1 MFRMPPPNRQ
11 GGPVPVLSSAN
22 GLEAS
27 GLHSSASSKPT
38 PTRWLVSDSTGHA
51 EKFDPGDPVVTV
63 SLVFNLQVL
72 YLVAAVITTLL
83 IYILI
88 MKRRD
93 RQNREATA
101 RINNIVGDYFKSH
114 NVEVLVTSYA
124 VLGGRRFVVLL
135 ESKPNEKLRS
145 SHVIE
150 MGLID
155 HVRKTTGQFVER
167 VFWRFPVPV
176 IGKEEVA
183 EDLYLAQGFHQIRS
197 GEGYSVTETPW
208 EQFDKAMVELK
219 EGVGAAAGQYRKTP

>member
-1 MFRMPPPNRQ
+1 MNAIPRTMQRD
-11 GGPVPVLSSAN
+11 V
-22 GLEAS
+22 
-27 GLHSSASSKPT
+27 
-38 PTRWLVSDSTGHA
+38 
-51 EKFDPGDPVVTV
+51 DPGDSVGTV
-63 SLVFNLQVL
+63 SVVLNLQAL
-72 YLVAAVITTLL
+72 YLVAAIVATLL

-88 MKRRD
+88 LKQRERR
-93 RQNREATA
+93 NREAIA
-101 RINNIVGDYFKSH
+101 QINKLVNDYFRSH
-114 NVEVLVTSYA
+114 SVDVLVTSYA

-167 VFWRFPVPV
+167 VFWRFPVPM

-183 EDLYLAQGFHQIRS
+183 EDLYLAQGFQQVKS
-197 GEGYSVTETPW
+197 AEGYSVTETPW

-219 EGVGAAAGQYRKTP
+219 EGVGTGQYRKL

>member
-1 MFRMPPPNRQ
+1 
-11 GGPVPVLSSAN
+11 
-22 GLEAS
+22 
-27 GLHSSASSKPT
+27 
-38 PTRWLVSDSTGHA
+38 
-51 EKFDPGDPVVTV
+51 VVTV
-63 SLVFNLQVL
+63 SLVFNLQAL

-83 IYILI
+83 VYILLL
-88 MKRRD
+88 KHRD
-93 RQNREATA
+93 RRNRQAIA
-101 RINNIVGDYFKSH
+101 AINKIVGDYFKSH
-114 NVEVLVTSYA
+114 NVDVLVTSYA

-176 IGKEEVA
+176 IGKEGMA
-183 EDLYLAQGFHQIRS
+183 EDLYLAQGFQPVKS

-208 EQFDKAMVELK
+208 ERFDEAMVELK
-219 EGVGAAAGQYRKTP
+219 EGVGAATGQYRKLP

>member
-1 MFRMPPPNRQ
+1 VRE
-11 GGPVPVLSSAN
+11 SCSA
-22 GLEAS
+22 
-27 GLHSSASSKPT
+27 
-38 PTRWLVSDSTGHA
+38 GHA
-51 EKFDPGDPVVTV
+51 ELSNPEVPVVTV
-63 SLVFNLQVL
+63 SLVFNLQAL
-72 YLVAAVITTLL
+72 YLAAVAFTTLL
-83 IYILI
+83 IYVLI
-88 MKRRD
+88 QKRKD
-93 RQNREATA
+93 RRNRQAIA
-101 RINNIVGDYFKSH
+101 KINELVSDYFKSH

-145 SHVIE
+145 SYVIE

-183 EDLYLAQGFHQIRS
+183 EDLYLAQGFQQVKS

-208 EQFDKAMVELK
+208 EQFDKAMVDMK
-219 EGVGAAAGQYRKTP
+219 GGVSTAAGPFRKPQ

>member
-1 MFRMPPPNRQ
+1 M
-11 GGPVPVLSSAN
+11 
-22 GLEAS
+22 
-27 GLHSSASSKPT
+27 
-38 PTRWLVSDSTGHA
+38 
-51 EKFDPGDPVVTV
+51 VTV

-83 IYILI
+83 VYILI
-88 MKRRD
+88 MKQRERR
-93 RQNREATA
+93 NRAA
-101 RINNIVGDYFKSH
+101 IAQINKIVGDYFKSH
-114 NVEVLVTSYA
+114 NVDLLVTSYA

-176 IGKEEVA
+176 IGKEEIA
-183 EDLYLAQGFHQIRS
+183 EDLYLAQGFQQVKS

-208 EQFDKAMVELK
+208 EQFDKAMVDLK
-219 EGVGAAAGQYRKTP
+219 EGVGATKGQYRRTP

>member
-1 MFRMPPPNRQ
+1 
-11 GGPVPVLSSAN
+11 VHEYCSA
-22 GLEAS
+22 
-27 GLHSSASSKPT
+27 
-38 PTRWLVSDSTGHA
+38 DHA
-51 EKFDPGDPVVTV
+51 ELSNPEVPVVTV
-63 SLVFNLQVL
+63 SLVFNMQAL
-72 YLVAAVITTLL
+72 YLAAVAITTLL

-88 MKRRD
+88 LKHRD
-93 RQNREATA
+93 RRNRQAIAE
-101 RINNIVGDYFKSH
+101 INQLVSDYFKSH
-114 NVEVLVTSYA
+114 NVDVLVTSYA

-145 SHVIE
+145 SYIIE

-183 EDLYLAQGFHQIRS
+183 EDLYLAQGFQQVKS

-208 EQFDKAMVELK
+208 EQFDKAMVDMK
-219 EGVGAAAGQYRKTP
+219 GGVSTAAGPFRKPQ

>member
-1 MFRMPPPNRQ
+1 
-11 GGPVPVLSSAN
+11 
-22 GLEAS
+22 
-27 GLHSSASSKPT
+27 
-38 PTRWLVSDSTGHA
+38 
-51 EKFDPGDPVVTV
+51 VVTV
-63 SLVFNLQVL
+63 SLVFNMQAL
-72 YLVAAVITTLL
+72 YLAAVAITTLL

-88 MKRRD
+88 LKHRD
-93 RQNREATA
+93 RRNRQAIAE
-101 RINNIVGDYFKSH
+101 INQLVSDYFKSH
-114 NVEVLVTSYA
+114 NVDVLVTSYA

-145 SHVIE
+145 SYIIE

-183 EDLYLAQGFHQIRS
+183 EDLYLAQGFQQVKS

-208 EQFDKAMVELK
+208 EQFDKAMVDMK
-219 EGVGAAAGQYRKTP
+219 GGVSTGAGHFRKPQ

>member
-1 MFRMPPPNRQ
+1 
-11 GGPVPVLSSAN
+11 V
-22 GLEAS
+22 
-27 GLHSSASSKPT
+27 
-38 PTRWLVSDSTGHA
+38 VS
-51 EKFDPGDPVVTV
+51 V

-72 YLVAAVITTLL
+72 YLVAAVVTTLL

-101 RINNIVGDYFKSH
+101 RINKIVGDYFKSH

-135 ESKPNEKLRS
+135 ESNPNEKLRS

-176 IGKEEVA
+176 IGKEEIA
-183 EDLYLAQGFHQIRS
+183 EDLYLAQGIQQVKS

-208 EQFDKAMVELK
+208 EQFDKAMVELR
-219 EGVGAAAGQYRKTP
+219 EGVGAAAGHFRKTP

>member
-1 MFRMPPPNRQ
+1 M
-11 GGPVPVLSSAN
+11 
-22 GLEAS
+22 
-27 GLHSSASSKPT
+27 
-38 PTRWLVSDSTGHA
+38 
-51 EKFDPGDPVVTV
+51 VTV

-72 YLVAAVITTLL
+72 YLVAVVVTTLL
-83 IYILI
+83 VYILI
-88 MKRRD
+88 LKHQDRR
-93 RQNREATA
+93 NREAVA
-101 RINNIVGDYFKSH
+101 QINNIVGDYFKSH
-114 NVEVLVTSYA
+114 SVDVLVTSYA

-183 EDLYLAQGFHQIRS
+183 EDLYLAQGFQQIKS

-208 EQFDKAMVELK
+208 DQFDKAMVELK
-219 EGVGAAAGQYRKTP
+219 EGVGAATGQYRKPP

>member
-1 MFRMPPPNRQ
+1 
-11 GGPVPVLSSAN
+11 V
-22 GLEAS
+22 
-27 GLHSSASSKPT
+27 
-38 PTRWLVSDSTGHA
+38 VS
-51 EKFDPGDPVVTV
+51 V

-72 YLVAAVITTLL
+72 YLVAAVVTTLL

-88 MKRRD
+88 QKQRERYK
-93 RQNREATA
+93 REAITQ
-101 RINNIVGDYFKSH
+101 INKIVGDYFKSH
-114 NVEVLVTSYA
+114 GVDVLVTSFA

-167 VFWRFPVPV
+167 IFWRFPVPV

-183 EDLYLAQGFHQIRS
+183 EDLYLAQGFQQVKS

-219 EGVGAAAGQYRKTP
+219 EGVGAATGHYRKPQ

>member
-1 MFRMPPPNRQ
+1 M
-11 GGPVPVLSSAN
+11 
-22 GLEAS
+22 
-27 GLHSSASSKPT
+27 
-38 PTRWLVSDSTGHA
+38 
-51 EKFDPGDPVVTV
+51 VTV
-63 SLVFNLQVL
+63 SLVFNMQAL
-72 YLVAAVITTLL
+72 YLAAVAITTLL

-88 MKRRD
+88 LKHRD
-93 RQNREATA
+93 RRNRQAIAE
-101 RINNIVGDYFKSH
+101 INQLVSDYFKSH
-114 NVEVLVTSYA
+114 NVDVLVTSYA

-145 SHVIE
+145 SYIIE

-183 EDLYLAQGFHQIRS
+183 EDLYLAQGFQQVKS

-208 EQFDKAMVELK
+208 EQFDKAMVDMK
-219 EGVGAAAGQYRKTP
+219 GGVSTAAGPFRKPR

>member
-1 MFRMPPPNRQ
+1 
-11 GGPVPVLSSAN
+11 VHEYCSA
-22 GLEAS
+22 
-27 GLHSSASSKPT
+27 
-38 PTRWLVSDSTGHA
+38 DHA
-51 EKFDPGDPVVTV
+51 EQSNPEVPVVTV
-63 SLVFNLQVL
+63 SLVFNMQAL
-72 YLVAAVITTLL
+72 YLAAVAITTLL

-88 MKRRD
+88 LKHRD
-93 RQNREATA
+93 RRNRQAIAE
-101 RINNIVGDYFKSH
+101 INQLVSDYFKSH
-114 NVEVLVTSYA
+114 NVDVLVTSYA

-145 SHVIE
+145 SYIIE

-183 EDLYLAQGFHQIRS
+183 EDLYLAQGFQQVKS

-208 EQFDKAMVELK
+208 EQFDKAMVDMK
-219 EGVGAAAGQYRKTP
+219 GGVSTAAGPFRKPQ

>member
-1 MFRMPPPNRQ
+1 
-11 GGPVPVLSSAN
+11 
-22 GLEAS
+22 
-27 GLHSSASSKPT
+27 
-38 PTRWLVSDSTGHA
+38 
-51 EKFDPGDPVVTV
+51 VVTV

-72 YLVAAVITTLL
+72 YLVVAVVTTLL

-88 MKRRD
+88 LKQRERR
-93 RQNREATA
+93 NREAIA
-101 RINNIVGDYFKSH
+101 QINKIVGDYFKSH
-114 NVEVLVTSYA
+114 NVDVLITSYA

-145 SHVIE
+145 SYVIE

-167 VFWRFPVPV
+167 VFWRFPAPV
-176 IGKEEVA
+176 IGKEEIA
-183 EDLYLAQGFHQIRS
+183 EDLYLAQGFHQVKS

-219 EGVGAAAGQYRKTP
+219 EGVGAATGQDRKLP

>member
-1 MFRMPPPNRQ
+1 
-11 GGPVPVLSSAN
+11 
-22 GLEAS
+22 
-27 GLHSSASSKPT
+27 
-38 PTRWLVSDSTGHA
+38 
-51 EKFDPGDPVVTV
+51 VVTV

-72 YLVAAVITTLL
+72 YLVAAVVTTLL
-83 IYILI
+83 IYILFL
-88 MKRRD
+88 KHLERR
-93 RQNREATA
+93 NREAIA
-101 RINNIVGDYFKSH
+101 AINNIVSDYFKSH

-155 HVRKTTGQFVER
+155 HVRKTTGQFIER

-183 EDLYLAQGFHQIRS
+183 EDLYLAQGFQQVKS

-219 EGVGAAAGQYRKTP
+219 EGIGTAAGQYRKL

>member
-1 MFRMPPPNRQ
+1 M
-11 GGPVPVLSSAN
+11 
-22 GLEAS
+22 
-27 GLHSSASSKPT
+27 
-38 PTRWLVSDSTGHA
+38 
-51 EKFDPGDPVVTV
+51 VTV

-72 YLVAAVITTLL
+72 YLVAVVVTTLL

-88 MKRRD
+88 MKWRERR
-93 RQNREATA
+93 NRDAIE
-101 RINNIVGDYFKSH
+101 RINKIVGDYFKSH
-114 NVEVLVTSYA
+114 GVDVLVTSYA
-124 VLGGRRFVVLL
+124 VLAGRRFVVLL

-183 EDLYLAQGFHQIRS
+183 EDLYIAQGIHQVKS

-208 EQFDKAMVELK
+208 EQFDKAMVEMK
-219 EGVGAAAGQYRKTP
+219 EGVGAATGQYRKLP

>member
-1 MFRMPPPNRQ
+1 MDVQ
-11 GGPVPVLSSAN
+11 
-22 GLEAS
+22 
-27 GLHSSASSKPT
+27 
-38 PTRWLVSDSTGHA
+38 
-51 EKFDPGDPVVTV
+51 
-63 SLVFNLQVL
+63 
-72 YLVAAVITTLL
+72 
-83 IYILI
+83 
-88 MKRRD
+88 
-93 RQNREATA
+93 
-101 RINNIVGDYFKSH
+101 
-114 NVEVLVTSYA
+114 VTSYA

-176 IGKEEVA
+176 IGKEGIA
-183 EDLYLAQGFHQIRS
+183 EDLYLAQGFQPVKS

-219 EGVGAAAGQYRKTP
+219 EGAGAATGQYRKLP